1 MRAFLKYLAR
11 GVLLC
16 AGLLVLSLS
25 VCLAAGLFWIP
36 EAGESDAEIPK
47 VYVIEP
53 KEEEQ
58 AGGETQTAENTAEQ
72 GTESPAAGKTEGGEG
87 TAASAGA
94 DAGAD
99 SRTDSG
105 AGPVDV
111 YKRQLLWN
119 TSQKC
124 IMTWRL
130 SCCAT
135 RSWC

>member
-105 AGPVDV
+105 AGPVKMLFAGDLFLTD
-111 YKRQLLWN
+111 LLQ
-119 TSQKC
+119 TKYSQQG
-124 IMTWRL
+124 I
-130 SCCAT
+130 SAED
-135 RSWC
+135 